1 MPTLKL
7 VSFQGEQL
15 GEMQLA
21 DEVFGAPVHVPA
33 MHQVVVAQLA
43 NRRRGT
49 QSAKTRGEVRG
60 GGKKPWRQ
68 KKTGRARHGSTRSP
82 IWTGGGVTHAPKPRD
97 YSQKVNKKV
106 RRLAIRSALS
116 LKVRDELMTVV
127 QSFDLSKPSTKEMIA
142 FFSAVNA
149 RKPLIV
155 LPESNDTVAKSA
167 RNVPGAK
174 VINMGNINVYDL
186 LNAGTL
192 VMTPEVVSRL
202 EEVYVG

>member
-7 VSFQGEQL
+7 VSFQGEQV

-49 QSAKTRGEVRG
+49 QSAKTRGEVSG

-155 LPESNDTVAKSA
+155 LPESNETVAKSA

-192 VMTPEVVSRL
+192 VLTPEVVSRL

>member
-7 VSFQGEQL
+7 VSFQGEAVGEVQL
-15 GEMQLA
+15 SDG
-21 DEVFGAPVHVPA
+21 VFAAPVHIPA

-43 NRRRGT
+43 NKRRGT
-49 QSAKTRGEVRG
+49 QSAKTRAEVRG

-68 KKTGRARHGSTRSP
+68 KKTGRARHGSIRSP
-82 IWTGGGVTHAPKPRD
+82 LWAGGGVTHAPKPRD

-106 RRLAIRSALS
+106 RRLAMKSALS
-116 LKVRDELMTVV
+116 LKVREDLMTIV
-127 QSFDLSKPSTKEMIA
+127 QSFDIEKPSTKDMLA
-142 FFSAVNA
+142 FLTAVNA

-155 LPESNDTVAKSA
+155 LPGGDENVQKST

-174 VINMGNINVYDL
+174 VINMVNINVYDL

-192 VMTPEVVSRL
+192 ITTPEVIAKL

>member
-7 VSFQGEQL
+7 VSFQGEQV

-49 QSAKTRGEVRG
+49 QSAKTRGEVSG

-155 LPESNDTVAKSA
+155 LPESNETVAKSA